1 MAIESETREAKRRRK
16 WEETRASS
24 SEENITKGMTDDVMD
39 KEVDEHNKVLAPGS
53 KRKGQK
59 AEEGRK
65 EKHAD
70 VRIKKNLAKA
80 VVSELTVRATNKP
93 DEIDR
98 MVASGIEGEGNKKK
112 KKRAKSVVSKVEDTA
127 INERCVS
134 KVIDSLAKIGKSELI
149 ELGRF
154 NVPAFLSMTA
164 PHR

>member
-1 MAIESETREAKRRRK
+1 MAIESETREAKMRRG

-24 SEENITKGMTDDVMD
+24 PEENITKEMTADVMD
-39 KEVDEHNKVLAPGS
+39 KEVNKHNKVLTPGS
-53 KRKGQK
+53 KRKREK

-65 EKHAD
+65 EKHAG
-70 VRIKKNLAKA
+70 VRNKKKLAKA
-80 VVSELTVRATNKP
+80 VVSEMTDRATNKP
-93 DEIDR
+93 DEVGR
-98 MVASGIEGEGNKKK
+98 MVASGIEGEEDKEKKK
-112 KKRAKSVVSKVEDTA
+112 LAKTVVSKVEDTA